1 MKKNTLF
8 FAALMACM
16 MSFAQTP
23 ERVLDL
29 SKCKEWGFPAGKDY
43 VNKADTFAIGIDS
56 LIFTPSGNA
65 KEGIKVALDYDNNK
79 DTAGI
84 VFGKSGA
91 MLTLSA
97 YPFEIEKIVVYGIS
111 SASGNV
117 TLNLFAG
124 ENAVSTEVKSSKQ
137 TQTFLV
143 DKGAQYANAKYSIKV
158 TNANNAQ
165 ISKIEIYKKTNE
177 PSISCD
183 AIAMGNVGNGVFNTK
198 VFDVLGSNLTDVV
211 VPTMKDGKNFS
222 VAGTLTV
229 EGGQVAITVTALTS
243 GEYKDVL
250 VLTSGKIVK
259 EVEVSAN
266 VNVLS
271 GKGTKES
278 PLSVADLQIINNPTD
293 TAWVVGYIVGSIKDN
308 KVENTPSQPTNIA
321 LSDTKTLAENA
332 VFAPVQL
339 PKGDIRTALNV
350 VDNKE
355 NIGKKVKVQGALE
368 AYFLKPGIKGV
379 KAYEFVSPSTAVEE
393 VKAEAGKAV
402 KVVENGQLVIIRD
415 GVRYNAVGAVIE

>member
-1 MKKNTLF
+1 MKKLTLF
-8 FAALMACM
+8 FAAMMVCS

-29 SKCKEWGFPAGKDY
+29 SMYKEWGFPAGSSY
-43 VNKADTFAIGIDS
+43 VGKADTFAIGIDS
-56 LIFTPSGNA
+56 LIFTPTATAG
-65 KEGIKVALDYDNNK
+65 EGIKVALDYNNNK
-79 DTAGI
+79 DTAGV
-84 VFGKSGA
+84 VFGKNGA

-117 TLNLFAG
+117 TLNLFVG
-124 ENAVSTEVKSSKQ
+124 ENAVSTEVTSSKQ

-143 DKGAQYANAKYSIKV
+143 DKDARAAKTKYSIKV
-158 TNANNAQ
+158 TNAYNAQ

-198 VFDVLGSNLTDVV
+198 TFDVLGSNLTDVV
-211 VPTMKDGKNFS
+211 VPAMKEGKNFS
-222 VAGTLTV
+222 VAGTLTA
-229 EGGQVAITVTALTS
+229 EGGHVAITATALTA

-250 VLTSGKIVK
+250 VLTSGSVVK
-259 EVEVSAN
+259 EVEVTAT

-278 PLSVADLQIINNPTD
+278 PLSVADLQIINNPAD
-293 TAWVVGYIVGSIKDN
+293 TAWVMGYIVGSIKNN
-308 KVENTPSQPTNIA
+308 KVEDSPTQPTNIA
-321 LSDTKTLAENA
+321 LSDTKTLAEDA

-339 PKGDIRTALNV
+339 PKGEIRTALNV
-350 VDNKE
+350 VDNAE
-355 NIGKKVKVQGALE
+355 NIGKKVKIQGALE
-368 AYFLKPGIKGV
+368 AYFQKPGVKGV
-379 KAYEFVSPSTAVEE
+379 KAYEFVSTSTAVENVT
-393 VKAEAGKAV
+393 VKSAKAV
-402 KVVENGQLVIIRD
+402 KVVENGQLIIIRD
-415 GVRYNAVGAVIE
+415 GVRYNAVGAVME

>member
-1 MKKNTLF
+1 MKKLTLF
-8 FAALMACM
+8 FAAMMACS

-29 SKCKEWGFPAGKDY
+29 SMYKEWGFPAGSSY
-43 VNKADTFAIGIDS
+43 VGKADTFAIGIDS
-56 LIFTPSGNA
+56 LIFTPTATAG
-65 KEGIKVALDYDNNK
+65 EGIKVALDYNNNK
-79 DTAGI
+79 DTAGV
-84 VFGKSGA
+84 VFGKNGA

-117 TLNLFAG
+117 TLNLFVG
-124 ENAVSTEVKSSKQ
+124 ENAVSTEVTSSKQ

-143 DKGAQYANAKYSIKV
+143 DKDARAAKTKYSIKV
-158 TNANNAQ
+158 TNAYNAQ

-198 VFDVLGSNLTDVV
+198 TFDVLGSNLTDVV
-211 VPTMKDGKNFS
+211 VPAMKEGKNFS
-222 VAGTLTV
+222 VAGTLTA
-229 EGGQVAITVTALTS
+229 EGGHVAITATALTA

-250 VLTSGKIVK
+250 VLTSGSVVK
-259 EVEVSAN
+259 EVEVTAT

-278 PLSVADLQIINNPTD
+278 PLSVADLQIINNPAD
-293 TAWVVGYIVGSIKDN
+293 TAWVMGYIVGSIKNN
-308 KVENTPSQPTNIA
+308 KVEDSPTQATNIA
-321 LSDTKTLAENA
+321 LSDTEVLTDNA
-332 VFAPVQL
+332 AFAPVQL
-339 PKGDIRTALNV
+339 PKGDVRAALNV
-350 VDNKE
+350 VDNAE

-368 AYFLKPGIKGV
+368 AYFQKPSVKGV
-379 KAYEFVSPSTAVEE
+379 KAYEFVSTSTAVEDVT
-393 VKAEAGKAV
+393 VKSAKAM
-402 KVVENGQLVIIRD
+402 KVVENGQLIIIRD
-415 GVRYNAVGAVIE
+415 GVRYNAVGAVME